1 LPNGPTDGSKLTYVQ
16 WKIKDR
22 GIAMKKAVLFVAI
35 IFVLSFLLELVF
47 EKLGKVDSI
56 GLWYTSLVALICTAV
71 ISIVIAF
78 VPGVR
83 RLLIKK

>member
-1 LPNGPTDGSKLTYVQ
+1 
-16 WKIKDR
+16 
-22 GIAMKKAVLFVAI
+22 MKKAVLFVAI
-35 IFVLSFLLELVF
+35 IFVLSFLLELVL

-56 GLWYTSLVALICTAV
+56 GLWYTSLVALICTAG

-78 VPGVR
+78 VLGVR